1 MAITLSTGLGSGID
15 VQSMVLQ
22 LVSAERTPTTKR
34 LDALE
39 TKLTTQIS
47 GLGSIK
53 SALSGLQST
62 LADLKKT
69 STFQNLKATVAD
81 EKQFTATTG
90 ADSVAGN
97 YNIQVTDL
105 AQGQRLVTTVDPTL
119 TSTTS
124 QFGTGTLSIQVGSAA
139 AKSITITDGSL
150 AGVRDAINNAKVGVT
165 ANIVK
170 NNGSYRLMVGAN
182 DTGAANGLT
191 ITVTG
196 DSDGND
202 SNNAGLSRL
211 TYDSAG
217 TKNMTETA
225 AAQDAQIIVDGLT
238 LSSASNT
245 VKDILPGVTL
255 NLKAKGDTATNLT
268 VAQDASGV
276 TTTLQAFVKAYN
288 DLMGTVKSLTAYNTT
303 TKTGSALT
311 GDSTIRSTVSQ
322 IRDVFSSSVAEAT
335 GAYKT
340 LADIGISVQ
349 RDGTLALDSTKLQT
363 ALAADTEGVASVFT
377 TGTTGI
383 AQQLDSVLGKILGS
397 DGPLASRTDRLNQQ
411 IKDIGNQRD
420 TLELRMTAL
429 EARYLKQFSAMDQLV
444 SGLNNTSSY
453 LAAQLSGLSSSS

>member
-1 MAITLSTGLGSGID
+1 MAISLSTGLGSGID
-15 VQSMVLQ
+15 VQSMVSQ
-22 LVSAERTPTTKR
+22 LISAERTPKTKR
-34 LDALE
+34 LDALQ

-53 SALSGLQST
+53 SALSGLQGT

-81 EKQFTATTG
+81 EKQFTAT
-90 ADSVAGN
+90 ADESSVAGN
-97 YNIQVTDL
+97 YNVLVNNL
-105 AQGQRLVTTVDPTL
+105 AQAQRLVTTVDPTL

-124 QFGTGTLSIQVGSAA
+124 QMGTGTLSIQVGSAA
-139 AKSITITDGSL
+139 AKTVTVADGSL

-165 ANIVK
+165 ANLIL
-170 NNGSYRLMVGAN
+170 NNGSYRLVVGAS

-191 ITVTG
+191 ITVSG
-196 DSDGND
+196 DNDGND

-211 TYDSAG
+211 TYNSAG

-225 AAQDAQIIVDGLT
+225 AARDAQIVVDGLT

-245 VKDILPGVTL
+245 IKDILPGVTL
-255 NLKAKGDTATNLT
+255 KLEAAGTTATNLT

-276 TTTLQAFVKAYN
+276 TAKLEAFVKSYN
-288 DLMGTVKSLTAYNTT
+288 DLMSNVKSQTTYNTT

-311 GDSTIRSTVSQ
+311 GDSVVRSTVSQ
-322 IRDVFSSSVAEAT
+322 VRDVVSSSVAEAT

-349 RDGTLALDSTKLQT
+349 RDGTLALDATKLKT
-363 ALAADTEGVASVFT
+363 VLAADTDAVASVFT
-377 TGTTGI
+377 AGTTGI
-383 AQQLDSVLGKILGS
+383 AQRLDSTLTKILGR
-397 DGPLASRTDRLNQQ
+397 DGPLASRTDSLNRQ

-420 TLELRMTAL
+420 ILNLRMTAL
-429 EARYLKQFSAMDQLV
+429 ENTYLARFSAMDQLV

-453 LAAQLSGLSSSS
+453 LASQLAGLSNS